1 MKIQINKHLLLE
13 ATIIDKLSNFF
24 KDIKTKFFNKSFKYL
39 NDDDIKILLIFIY
52 NHYYLNQSISATDF
66 KKLKIIFEKIK
77 GSSEKPVQ
85 KKLYRGLSFK
95 TEKDLNSFITKSK
108 KDGIQGYSN
117 NQYREYASWSSDINI
132 ARKFCEDI
140 PGNYI
145 PRSHKFG
152 IMLEL
157 SDTNVINKQFVFSM
171 ESFLENVN
179 EKKEFIKFIYQ
190 KQFEKNI
197 KLIDNTKRITS
208 LDPNKMVG
216 EFHGTLYSV
225 MENEYILNT
234 VPWDSIKYTIHKFD

>member
-39 NDDDIKILLIFIY
+39 NDDDIKILMIFIY
-52 NHYYLNQSISATDF
+52 KHYYRNQTISTPDF
-66 KKLKIIFEKIK
+66 KKLKLIFEKIK
-77 GSSEKPVQ
+77 GSSEKHIP
-85 KKLYRGLSFK
+85 KKLYRGLTFE

-108 KDGIQGYSN
+108 KNGIQGYSN

-132 ARKFCEDI
+132 AKKFCEII

-145 PRSHKFG
+145 PRSHRFG

-157 SDTNVINKQFVFSM
+157 SDADVINKQLVFSM
-171 ESFLENVN
+171 ESFLENID

-197 KLIDNTKRITS
+197 KLIDATKRITS
-208 LDPNKMVG
+208 LDSHKMVG
-216 EFHGTLYSV
+216 EFHGALYSI

-234 VPWDSIKYTIHKFD
+234 IPWDSIKYTIHKFD